1 MTYTISVAD
10 RSYTFDRPVAV
21 ADALKALL
29 PELDPL
35 DMMGAFLSSRVL
47 ELTDVIDQDCDLRPI
62 TYQDE
67 EGRRIYERSLRFVF
81 LLAAGRCFPGEDLM
95 IEHSIGQGLYV
106 HFENRRLTQADVDAI
121 EEEMRHIVSMAL
133 PFKRRRWT
141 REKAIDYFRMKGGED
156 KARLLSYRPYTYF
169 DVYELDGEYEYF
181 YGAMLPS
188 TAYTP
193 VFSLRLYAPGLITT
207 LPSRADP
214 KRPAGFLSLPKHM
227 AVYRESHDW
236 CRMLGCAT
244 VAQLNGLIEKG
255 GMRELIR
262 VNEALHDKT
271 LSEIA
276 QDIVNRGARAVFIAG
291 PSSSGKTTFA
301 NRLSIHL
308 RVNRLRPVIISMDDF
323 YIDRDKIPL
332 EEDGRPD
339 LEALTALDVELF
351 RSCISSLLRGEETMM
366 PRFNFETKKREEA
379 MVPLRIEPD
388 QPLIVEGIHALNP
401 EIYKSFDRRLIC
413 LVYISQLTSVNLD
426 YHNRIRT
433 TDARLLRRLVRDMQF
448 RGTRPEDTL
457 AMWDSVR
464 EGEEKWIFPYQ
475 EEADIVFNSA
485 LHYELPFF
493 RAIAYDILRAV
504 PEDDPNFVRCNRLLK
519 ILHYMLPAD
528 LSMMDEIPPL
538 SILREFLGGNTL
550 YLHPENYDED

>member
-1 MTYTISVAD
+1 MTYTIQIAD
-10 RSYTFDRPVAV
+10 RSHTFDRPATIAEV
-21 ADALKALL
+21 LKTML
-29 PELDPL
+29 PEIGQYEL
-35 DMMGAFLSSRVL
+35 MGTFEGSTVL
-47 ELTDVIDQDCDLRPI
+47 ELCEVIDRDTALQPI
-62 TYQDE
+62 TYQNE

-81 LLAAGRCFPGEDLM
+81 LLAAGRCFPGEDPI
-95 IEHSIGQGLYV
+95 IEHSLGQGLYV
-106 HFENRRLTQADVDAI
+106 HFESRRLTQADVEAI
-121 EEEMRHIVSMAL
+121 ESEMRHIVSRAL

-141 REKAIDYFRMKGGED
+141 REKAIDYFRMKGCED
-156 KARLLSYRPYTYF
+156 KAKLLAYRPYNYF

-193 VFSLRLYAPGLITT
+193 VFALRLYAPGLVAM
-207 LPSRADP
+207 LPARENPGEA
-214 KRPAGFLSLPKHM
+214 AEFVSLPKHM
-227 AVYRESHDW
+227 AVHRESNDW
-236 CRMLGCAT
+236 CKMLGCAT
-244 VAQLNGLIEKG
+244 VAELNGLIEKG

-262 VNEALHDKT
+262 VNEALHNKS
-271 LSEIA
+271 LAEIA
-276 QDIVNRGARAVFIAG
+276 QEIVNRGARAVFVAG

-301 NRLSIHL
+301 NRLNIHL
-308 RVNRLRPVIISMDDF
+308 RVNRLRPVMISLDDF

-332 EEDGRPD
+332 EDNGKPD
-339 LEALTALDVELF
+339 LEALSALDVSYF
-351 RSCISSLLRGEETMM
+351 RACLDALLRGEEAMM
-366 PRFNFETKKREEA
+366 PRFNFKSKKREETL
-379 MVPLRIEPD
+379 VPMRIAPD
-388 QPLIVEGIHALNP
+388 QPLIIEGIHALNP
-401 EIYKSFDRRLIC
+401 ELHEGFDRRLTC
-413 LVYISQLTSVNLD
+413 LIYISQLTSVNLD
-426 YHNRIRT
+426 NHNRIRT

-448 RGTRPEDTL
+448 RGTKPEDTL

-464 EGEEKWIFPYQ
+464 QGEEKWIFPYQ

-504 PEDDPNFVRCNRLLK
+504 PQDNPNFVRCNRLLK

-550 YLHPENYDED
+550 YLHPESLDEQ